1 MQEAYKTE
9 LAETY
14 GITFNGLLCLNNMPI
29 KRYVDYLQRKGQ
41 LEGYM
46 ALLLRSFNAAAA
58 EAVMC
63 RATVSVGWDGR
74 IYDCDFNQQLE
85 LGLRSG
91 LLPLV
96 PQAEAG
102 HMQCISYHCPSSQMC
117 RVCTCSLAIIA
128 AHCVQCLGG
137 RQRASK
143 TVMFA

>member
-1 MQEAYKTE
+1 MTCDSSGRSVYPVFDKRLYRALQEAYKTE

-41 LEGYM
+41 LEDYM
-46 ALLLRSFNAAAA
+46 VLLLRSFNAAAA

-85 LGLRSG
+85 LGLRCA
-91 LLPLV
+91 LPPLV
-96 PQAEAG
+96 
-102 HMQCISYHCPSSQMC
+102 SQ
-117 RVCTCSLAIIA
+117 VTCSVFHILSG
-128 AHCVQCLGG
+128 VLG
-137 RQRASK
+137 
-143 TVMFA
+143 V

>member
-9 LAETY
+9 LAEAN

-41 LEGYM
+41 LEDYM

-85 LGLRSG
+85 LGLRCA

-96 PQAEAG
+96 SQVT
-102 HMQCISYHCPSSQMC
+102 CSVFRITLPSSPVYW
-117 RVCTCSLAIIA
+117 VCTWGLAIIA
-128 AHCVQCLGG
+128 AHCAVL
-137 RQRASK
+137 
-143 TVMFA
+143 